1 MRSKK
6 ILALAIA
13 GATMLGSF
21 GAAIPAMA
29 ADATTTVTLKIAD
42 TTPEATYELTV
53 PSSVTVANAGYNALG
68 SGIMVKNLQ
77 NGDSVEKVTVSASS
91 TNSWAL
97 KSGDNSIAY
106 TLVAKDGDSEATTS
120 YEFAKADIASETG
133 KTISCGINVS
143 DYSDAAAGDYTDTIT
158 WTASVTKSVA
168 QTATLADVLVEGAEW
183 RITYHDHGGTAV
195 LICKTGANQAFT
207 ISSCK
212 IYPFDD
218 WASKD
223 ENGQSILDL
232 NEMIVAYSDNA
243 ISFEDETIKIVID
256 TVMNTYVVVSLDIFE
271 VDLAKFEVKP
281 ANASD
286 FVDITSTLTEASD

>member
-106 TLVAKDGDSEATTS
+106 KLVAKDGDSEATTS
-120 YEFAKADIASETG
+120 FEFAKADIASETG

-158 WTASVTKSVA
+158 WTASVTKSET
-168 QTATLADVLVEGAEW
+168 QTVTLADALVEGAEW
-183 RITYHDHGGTAV
+183 KITYHEDDGMTIGV

-212 IYPFDD
+212 LYGSDEE
-218 WASKD
+218 ASKD
-223 ENGQSILDL
+223 ENGYDDDNDL
-232 NEMIVAYSDNA
+232 KVEYVNNA
-243 ISFEDETIKIVID
+243 ISFEDGVIKIVFA
-256 TVMNTYVVVSLDIFE
+256 TVENTYTVVQLDDYT
-271 VDLAKFEVKP
+271 VDFAKFEVKP

-286 FVDITSTLTEASD
+286 FVDITSTLTQASD